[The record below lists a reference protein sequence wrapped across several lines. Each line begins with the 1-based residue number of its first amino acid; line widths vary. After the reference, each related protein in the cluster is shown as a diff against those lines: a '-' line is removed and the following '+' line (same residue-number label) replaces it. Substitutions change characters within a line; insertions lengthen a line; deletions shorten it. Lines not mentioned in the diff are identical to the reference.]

1 MTRNDFSETTA
12 ARLQRYFPF
21 SPHVIVTIASYA
33 AQQAQFKTYKEFFRS
48 QGVSVDTT
56 LYSTT
61 RHGSV
66 SVVDVA
72 PNGSEK
78 GTIVVHLPM
87 GNPLDPNQLYQVAT
101 IAGTN
106 PGYRVIGFGN
116 PTGKPY
122 YFKDQNLTF
131 LQRWRI
137 ASLKSLR
144 PLVEAELAY
153 LDSQKVRGAVHV
165 GFSYGAVKAL
175 IESTHSEKGTVKGLV
190 MIELLSHPRSLKRLL
205 NNFKATLGPMN
216 DYVNKTGLETYKE
229 ARRHAIEGKQINR
242 GLARPISIAIAFML
256 SRINTGA
263 LLKSFMTK
271 NPTVPVTVAWG
282 SNSELVNDARMVAM
296 TTELQKAGAP
306 LQAIRLPGLHHALAN
321 DVHLHA
327 AIIRQ
332 ALLEVEV

>member
-1 MTRNDFSETTA
+1 MAAKNFAETTT

-21 SPHVIVTIASYA
+21 SPQVITIVAQYA
-33 AQQAQFKTYKEFFRS
+33 AKQAQFKTYKEFFRS
-48 QGVSVDTT
+48 EDVSVDIV
-56 LYSTT
+56 LYSTE

-78 GTIVVHLPM
+78 GTLVIHLPM
-87 GNPLDPNQLYQVAT
+87 SNPLDPNQLYQVAT

-131 LQRWRI
+131 LKRWRI

-144 PLVEAELAY
+144 PLVEAELSY
-153 LDSQKVRGAVHV
+153 LDSQEIRDVVHV

-175 IESTHSEKGTVKGLV
+175 IESVHSEKGTIKGLV
-190 MIELLSHPRSLKRLL
+190 MIEPLSHSRSLKRLIGD
-205 NNFKATLGPMN
+205 FQGTLGPMAE
-216 DYVNKTGLETYKE
+216 YVHRTGLETYKE
-229 ARRHAIEGKQINR
+229 ARRNAIKGKQINR
-242 GLARPISIAIAFML
+242 GLVRPISIAIAFML
-256 SRINTGA
+256 SRINVGA
-263 LLKSFMTK
+263 TLKEFMTK
-271 NPTVPVTVAWG
+271 NPKVPVTVAWG
-282 SNSELVNDARMVAM
+282 SKSELVDDARMSTT

-327 AIIRQ
+327 AIIREG
-332 ALLEVEV
+332 LLAVEK